1 MVTKTDKILFWGTL
15 LLSFVLLLFSNV
27 LLAPQGDDTIVIE
40 QNGKLYASY
49 QRSTLQKENTI
60 EIQTEYGHH
69 QIAISNQGAR
79 VLKTDCKD
87 KQCVGEISKAGDML
101 ICLPHKL
108 VIKICGNGEVDGVAY

>member
-1 MVTKTDKILFWGTL
+1 MVTRTDKIIFWGTL

-27 LLAPQGDDTIVIE
+27 LFAPQGDDTIVIE
-40 QNGKLYASY
+40 QNGKVYASY
-49 QRSTLQKENTI
+49 QRSALHTEETI
-60 EIQTEYGHH
+60 EIQTEYGYH
-69 QIAISNQGAR
+69 QLVLSGQGVR